1 LLDLCDQTLTK
12 QHRIYEMLLKQG
24 KVFENPTETPV
35 EAIDEG
41 NCYDNAYQYAVE
53 HKLKYCE
60 GYAFNGMPREH
71 AWCVKRGKNVVDP
84 TWGLA
89 GSDYFGYIVDLD
101 SVKRPS
107 PAFVLT
113 LVAAAPG
120 CSLRKVAVHKL
131 ADALAGS
138 GTTFSSDDDPDLIES
153 AVPFSLKLI
162 ESLLA
167 ESPNHRGML
176 LAASSGF
183 TQYAY

>member
-101 SVKRPS
+101 SVKRLRT
-107 PAFVLT
+107 ATGV
-113 LVAAAPG
+113 PG
-120 CSLRKVAVHKL
+120 V
-131 ADALAGS
+131 
-138 GTTFSSDDDPDLIES
+138 
-153 AVPFSLKLI
+153 
-162 ESLLA
+162 
-167 ESPNHRGML
+167 
-176 LAASSGF
+176 F
-183 TQYAY
+183 TQPWETIQQFVRLEKRWA